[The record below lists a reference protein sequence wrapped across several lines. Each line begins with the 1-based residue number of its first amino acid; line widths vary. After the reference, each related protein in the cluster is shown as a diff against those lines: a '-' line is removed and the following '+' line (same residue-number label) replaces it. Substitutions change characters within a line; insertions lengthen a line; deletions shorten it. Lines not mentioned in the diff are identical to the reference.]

1 MHKHLAGLGRGRRG
15 IALPIALIGL
25 IGVSLV
31 VTTVMITSSTEFAI
45 SSAHRT
51 AAASLFSADAA
62 LEQYVA
68 DRAAVGGEFL
78 KATSVANPAA
88 VVEGPDGTDYSIT
101 VARLSW
107 TPAASADPKK
117 LAADEVF
124 SLVAEPVGG
133 RGRGVGAFLA
143 LQRLSHKVDLNLNA
157 GATSGGNLNVT
168 GNATI
173 SDGRTGT
180 NYCANSDNQADYAV
194 QVTAGSRIDVGHG
207 QNASDRLE
215 GAGDTLGYTKDKME
229 DSLMGGVR
237 LHELAQQANI
247 KFGTGAY
254 WSEPAFQ
261 TTVINSD
268 ATTPIKYNWGCP
280 SVLGVTCPSAA
291 SRERHVSVAIDA
303 QGGTV
308 RINGRYGQGLLI
320 VINGSLEIQG
330 NFTFKGI
337 ILVENDVIVRGGS
350 AGQESKIEGGIVSF
364 GANSTVDDNIT
375 GTATIKYNLCAI
387 TDAENAMNQNSLL
400 NAAQHRTRST
410 YSWYELIR

>member
-88 VVEGPDGTDYSIT
+88 RIEGPDGTEYTIT

-107 TPAASADPKK
+107 TPATNPPPMK

-143 LQRLSHKVDLNLNA
+143 LQRLSHRVDLNLNA
-157 GATSGGNLNVT
+157 GATSGGNLNVS

-180 NYCANSDNQADYAV
+180 NYCNNADNQADYAV
-194 QVTAGSRIDVGHG
+194 QVTAGARIDLGTG
-207 QNASDRLE
+207 RNASDRLE
-215 GAGDTLGYTKDKME
+215 GRGDTLDYTKDRME
-229 DSLMGGVR
+229 QNLMGGVR
-237 LHELAQQANI
+237 LHEIARQADI
-247 KFGTGAY
+247 KFGSGAY
-254 WSEPAFQ
+254 WTEPAFG
-261 TTVINSD
+261 TTVINS
-268 ATTPIKYNWGCP
+268 AASTPIKYNWGCP
-280 SVLGVTCPSAA
+280 HDLGVTCPSLE
-291 SRERHVSVAIDA
+291 SRARHVSVAIDA

-308 RINGRYGQGLLI
+308 RINGRYGQGILV

-337 ILVENDVIVRGGS
+337 ILVENDVVVRGGA

-387 TDAENAMNQNSLL
+387 TDAEEAMNGNSLL
-400 NAAQHRTRST
+400 NAPQHRTRST